1 MTTLTPAPAPSSIER
16 AIDIA
21 AVPIDDM
28 SALRHLHAS
37 SARRLAAGMLTD
49 SEIAAFVQH
58 VYSSGYSTRLAD
70 VVVAGRMVGARLN
83 GELVGTAGWLP
94 ANDNGATAR
103 LIGVFVSPLYA
114 RLGIGRRVVDAA
126 ETDARR
132 AGFSTFTIR
141 APLGSSGF
149 FEHIGYHAASHG
161 VWPLTRDVAL
171 PVAFLRKVDPPPPGV
186 VVQLRGAN

>member
-1 MTTLTPAPAPSSIER
+1 MITLTPAPALSSIDQAVE
-16 AIDIA
+16 IST
-21 AVPIDDM
+21 VPIDAM

-37 SARRLAAGMLTD
+37 SARRLAAGMLSD
-49 SEIAAFVQH
+49 AEINAFVQH

-70 VVVAGRMVGARLN
+70 VVVADRMVAARMN
-83 GELVGTAGWLP
+83 DELVGSAGWLP
-94 ANDNGATAR
+94 ANDSGSTAR

-114 RLGIGRRVVDAA
+114 RLGIGRRVVQTA
-126 ETDARR
+126 EGHARR

-141 APLGSSGF
+141 APLGSSDF

-171 PVAFLRKVDPPPPGV
+171 PVAFLRKVDPPPSGV